1 MGRVNW
7 MEEHKNWILPSNMTR
22 DEYDAWP
29 TTDYR
34 GKLGT
39 IITVLHSPE
48 AFWLGQIPGLYD
60 ERKAT
65 VRKALAPVQELLDQ
79 TPMPGGGEVTLD
91 IEICGMSR
99 TLWNLLGP
107 KQRQWV
113 AANCYVNVGFYPVDI
128 VHDVSIAQP
137 IGATL
142 TLYDFLCERHSS
154 EHALDH
160 EPVEL
165 SRRKVN
171 QLSLDTNIPVQNDML
186 FLPNR
191 LMEFRNKV
199 AVMSRAALIGSN
211 PVAAYHRF
219 LDASHTNFLKFEQ
232 SHSVGLRET
241 YVTDSLMIINEDT
254 ADGANDMEVDFS

>member
-191 LMEFRNKV
+191 LMEFRKQGRCHV
-199 AVMSRAALIGSN
+199 SCCPYWVKSGSSISSLLGR
-211 PVAAYHRF
+211 VSY
-219 LDASHTNFLKFEQ
+219 KFPEVRTITFCRTTGNLR
-232 SHSVGLRET
+232 HGL
-241 YVTDSLMIINEDT
+241 
-254 ADGANDMEVDFS
+254 VDDHK